1 MTRFVESRHVTGDAN
16 LFIESGAGNRGRRL
30 GTKGRSEGLGKP
42 TTRVVPCSRDKSLK
56 ISKKNRGRW
65 GRQKSQQ
72 KRGRWTP
79 WAL

>member
-42 TTRVVPCSRDKSLK
+42 TTRVVPLQPR
-56 ISKKNRGRW
+56 
-65 GRQKSQQ
+65 
-72 KRGRWTP
+72 
-79 WAL
+79 